1 MFSKI
6 NISIK
11 WIIYNI
17 HYAQGYVCHVSKI
30 KLKNR
35 NSPQHNSTFFLQIF
49 RAHLKEWVS
58 LAVVVAFL
66 FDEMSVI
73 CQLRNAIPFKHPTGL
88 DGLKGKRK
96 L

>member
-35 NSPQHNSTFFLQIF
+35 NSPQHNSTFFLQIL
-49 RAHLKEWVS
+49 RANLKEGLP
-58 LAVVVAFL
+58 LAVVVAIF

-73 CQLRNAIPFKHPTGL
+73 CQLRNAIPFRYQNGT
-88 DGLKGKRK
+88 
-96 L
+96 